1 MADNKVGKRYAEAIF
16 SVGESNNN
24 LKEIYDALNS
34 LMEMY
39 VKDKEFKNFINHPLI
54 SLEDKRDFLDKIY
67 KNETE
72 EVKNIL
78 FYLLEKGRISDI
90 REIVAEYLKIFYAK
104 NQILD
109 VEATFAMELTE
120 AQKAKLIENLEK
132 STKKKINIKVNVD
145 KSIIGGGILKIGD
158 KIIDGTIKTQLST
171 LAKQN

>member
-24 LKEIYDALNS
+24 LKEIYNALNS

-67 KNETE
+67 KDETE

>member
-1 MADNKVGKRYAEAIF
+1 MADNKVGRRYAEAIF

-24 LKEIYDALNS
+24 LQEIYEALNS

-39 VKDKEFKNFINHPLI
+39 LKDKEFKNLIDHPLI
-54 SLEDKRDFLDKIY
+54 SLEEKKSFLDKIFVD
-67 KNETE
+67 ESQ

-78 FYLLEKGRISDI
+78 FYLLDKGRVSDI
-90 REIVAEYLKIFYAK
+90 REIVAEYLKIYYAK

-109 VEATFAMELTE
+109 VEAIFAMELTE
-120 AQKAKLIENLEK
+120 AQKAKLVANLEK
-132 STKKKINIKVNVD
+132 STEKKVNIKVNVD

>member
-1 MADNKVGKRYAEAIF
+1 MADNKVGRRYAEAIF

-24 LKEIYDALNS
+24 LQEIYEALNS

-39 VKDKEFKNFINHPLI
+39 LKDKEFKNLIDHPLI
-54 SLEDKRDFLDKIY
+54 SLEEKKSFLDKIFVD
-67 KNETE
+67 ESQ

-78 FYLLEKGRISDI
+78 FYLLDKGRVSDI
-90 REIVAEYLKIFYAK
+90 REIVAEYLKIYYAK

-120 AQKAKLIENLEK
+120 AQKAKLVANLEK
-132 STKKKINIKVNVD
+132 STKKIVNIKVNVD
-145 KSIIGGGILKIGD
+145 KSIIGGGILKIGY

>member
-1 MADNKVGKRYAEAIF
+1 MADNKVGRRYAEAIF

-24 LKEIYDALNS
+24 LQEVYEALNS

-39 VKDKEFKNFINHPLI
+39 LKDKEFKNLIDHPLI
-54 SLEDKRDFLDKIY
+54 SLEEKKSFLDKIFVD
-67 KNETE
+67 ESQ

-78 FYLLEKGRISDI
+78 FYLLDKGRVSDI
-90 REIVAEYLKIFYAK
+90 REIVAEYLKIYYAK

-120 AQKAKLIENLEK
+120 AQKAKLVANLEK

>member
-1 MADNKVGKRYAEAIF
+1 
-16 SVGESNNN
+16 
-24 LKEIYDALNS
+24 
-34 LMEMY
+34 ME
-39 VKDKEFKNFINHPLI
+39 E
-54 SLEDKRDFLDKIY
+54 KRDFLDKIY
-67 KNETE
+67 KDETE
-72 EVKNIL
+72 EVKNII

>member
-39 VKDKEFKNFINHPLI
+39 IKDKEFKNFINHPLI

-67 KNETE
+67 KDETE

>member
-67 KNETE
+67 KDETE

>member
-24 LKEIYDALNS
+24 LKEIYDALNN

-39 VKDKEFKNFINHPLI
+39 IKDKEFKNLINHPLI
-54 SLEDKRDFLDKIY
+54 SLEEKRDFLGKIY
-67 KNETE
+67 KDETE
-72 EVKNIL
+72 EVKNII

>member
-67 KNETE
+67 KDETE

-90 REIVAEYLKIFYAK
+90 REIVAEYLKIFYTK

-120 AQKAKLIENLEK
+120 VQKAKLIENLEK

>member
-1 MADNKVGKRYAEAIF
+1 MADNKIGKRYAEAIF

-39 VKDKEFKNFINHPLI
+39 LKDKEFKNLVDHPLI
-54 SLEDKRDFLDKIY
+54 SLEEKKSFLDKIFSAE
-67 KNETE
+67 KED
-72 EVKNIL
+72 VKNII
-78 FYLLEKGRISDI
+78 FYLLDKGRISDI
-90 REIVAEYLKIFYAK
+90 REIVAEYLKIYYAK

-120 AQKAKLIENLEK
+120 AQKTKLISNLEK
-132 STKKKINIKVNVD
+132 STKKKINLKVNVD
-145 KSIIGGGILKIGD
+145 KSIIGGGVLKIGD